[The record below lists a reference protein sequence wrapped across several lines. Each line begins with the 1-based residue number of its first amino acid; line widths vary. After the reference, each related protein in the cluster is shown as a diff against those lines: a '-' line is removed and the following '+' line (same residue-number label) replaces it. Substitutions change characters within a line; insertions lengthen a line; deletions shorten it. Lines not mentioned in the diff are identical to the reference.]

1 MQGVQQPPELLAY
14 KALQAVQRGNA
25 EELAK
30 LIQAGANAHVIN
42 AVVKSGTSPN
52 GRPDRV
58 RHELVLPLRRVCT
71 MLTSIDV
78 LQEAKGG
85 LLYHAVDKENIELV
99 KVLLGNGAEVNG
111 SKQDES
117 PPPLRAA
124 VFRRSVELVTLLL
137 KRGANVNRKY
147 TIVTG
152 TTKRTMTVL
161 FESTS
166 EAVFNLLLRRGGD
179 VNMKDS
185 TGDTPLHVHASKWN
199 ANFVNSLVEHGAD
212 VNALDTGNCTP
223 LARAIQQWDFPAG
236 CDEEEDFIDV
246 CHILMSHK
254 ATLPPEDSIP
264 SRPEHSDRLL
274 CRLQLVKEWAAQRKV
289 GMVALTHVPVEIF
302 RRGTDEVIAHF
313 ASNTLVPV
321 AVEPS
326 ELRTEALPEPPRR
339 LTKMG
344 VSAWS
349 AGEEVLQRQVEI
361 LPALDRASSSRVP
374 TSSSD
379 DISPFPGR
387 HDPEP
392 VLPEVERRPPRTSN
406 AAWLLREQVVPID
419 QLPALGDSNVSNVD
433 TQADDMVAPI
443 PAEKSVE
450 SADLIPGPEA
460 ALCSRSEVLSPIEA
474 SSPVST
480 DVVLGP
486 VASDTKPAL
495 VRVSS
500 KPTLPPVSTR
510 SALQSMPSLLLYR
523 LKILS
528 ATGLRRV
535 LKYRRQ
541 NPYCICRL
549 VRGDGEMLVQLQTSV
564 HPGGGQVPTWRGQ
577 VFELALTPENT
588 RTCTLVFILKHSGV
602 VSSLDERIAVG
613 MMPFPHIPVGH
624 ILTHKLLL
632 LNNDKLAGRL
642 EVQLEAY

>member
-1 MQGVQQPPELLAY
+1 MQGAQPPELLAY

-42 AVVKSGTSPN
+42 AVVKTGTSPN
-52 GRPDRV
+52 GRPDR
-58 RHELVLPLRRVCT
+58 
-71 MLTSIDV
+71 
-78 LQEAKGG
+78 EAKGG
-85 LLYHAVDKENIELV
+85 LLYHAVDKENVELV

-124 VFRRSVELVTLLL
+124 VFRRNVELVTLLL

-152 TTKRTMTVL
+152 TTKRTMSVL

-166 EAVFNLLLRRGGD
+166 EAVYNLLLRRGGD

-185 TGDTPLHVHASKWN
+185 TGDTPLHVHASKWS
-199 ANFVNSLVEHGAD
+199 ASFVNGLVEHGAD
-212 VNALDTGNCTP
+212 VNALDTDNRTP
-223 LARAIQQWDFPAG
+223 LMRAIQHWDFPAG
-236 CDEEEDFIDV
+236 CDEEEGFIDI

-254 ATLPPEDSIP
+254 ATLPPVDSIP
-264 SRPEHSDRLL
+264 AKPEYSEQLH

-302 RRGTDEVIAHF
+302 RRGTDEIASYF

-321 AVEPS
+321 AVETS

-339 LTKMG
+339 LTKLG

-361 LPALDRASSSRVP
+361 LPALDRASSSRIP
-374 TSSSD
+374 APGSD
-379 DISPFPGR
+379 DVSPFPGR

-392 VLPEVERRPPRTSN
+392 VLSEVERRPTRTSN
-406 AAWLLREQVVPID
+406 AAWLLREQIVPVD
-419 QLPALGDSNVSNVD
+419 QLPALGDSKASSSDTHVDEVEAPIQAKKSVD
-433 TQADDMVAPI
+433 T
-443 PAEKSVE
+443 AEPS
-450 SADLIPGPEA
+450 ITPGPEA
-460 ALCSRSEVLSPIEA
+460 ALCARSEALSPIEPSA
-474 SSPVST
+474 APVANDT
-480 DVVLGP
+480 LLGP
-486 VASDTKPAL
+486 VANDTKPAL
-495 VRVSS
+495 TRVPS
-500 KPTLPPVSTR
+500 KPALPPVSTR
-510 SALQSMPSLLLYR
+510 SALQSMSSMQLYR
-523 LKILS
+523 LKILC

-541 NPYCICRL
+541 SPYCVCRL
-549 VRGDGEMLVQLQTSV
+549 VRGDGEVLVQFQTSV

-602 VSSLDERIAVG
+602 VSTLEYVA
-613 MMPFPHIPVGH
+613 PVP
-624 ILTHKLLL
+624 
-632 LNNDKLAGRL
+632 
-642 EVQLEAY
+642 V